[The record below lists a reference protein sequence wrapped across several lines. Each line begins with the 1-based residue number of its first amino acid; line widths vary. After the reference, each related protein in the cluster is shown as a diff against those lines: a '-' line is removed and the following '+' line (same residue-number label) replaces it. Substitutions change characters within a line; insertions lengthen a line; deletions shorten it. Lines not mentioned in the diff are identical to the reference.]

1 MRLAVLADIHY
12 ATLASPVG
20 SRRCDVSD
28 ILLLRAVHRL
38 NRYLRPD
45 LVVLL
50 GDLINDG
57 DGPQAELELGRLQR
71 CVELLDAPVLVLPGN
86 HDPAPERFYQTMPRP
101 APAVD
106 HAGIRVLSFL
116 DAERPGYNAHRA
128 EQDLARLRCEANRES
143 GPLVCL
149 QHVPLFPPG
158 LHDCPYNYTN
168 AADIISASCSAG
180 VSLVISGHYHRG
192 IPLIEQDGVR
202 YLAAPALCE
211 SPFRF
216 LTVDIEGDSV
226 EVEEHSLAMPAEFEL
241 VDTHVH
247 SSLAYCGENLDLAKS
262 QSLADAMGLAGV
274 LFTEHTGHL
283 YFNAR
288 GYGRCADTGLPAAHP
303 RQCRVETYFGL
314 LQASGI
320 PPKSWGM
327 EVDAGWDGSGLIKPE
342 HEARLAF
349 RIGAIHSLR
358 SLNGPVRDPEKAADE
373 FLAVLRRFLGN
384 GYDTVVGERGYTLS
398 GGQRQRIAIARAF
411 YKRADV
417 LIFDEATSALDSQT
431 ENDIQIS
438 LKEVSKNKTTLVI
451 AHRLSTIVDA
461 DEILVLQDGKI
472 TERGRHSDL
481 IALNGIYAS
490 MWARQQEAKE
500 YQTKLDKVL
509 KH

>member
-57 DGPQAELELGRLQR
+57 NGPKAELELGRLRR

-86 HDPAPERFYQTMPRP
+86 HDAAPARFYRTMPRP

-116 DAERPGYNAHRA
+116 DAERPGYNAHRS
-128 EQDLARLRCEANRES
+128 EQDLARLRCEANRDS

-158 LHDCPYNYTN
+158 FHDCPYNYTN
-168 AADIISASCSAG
+168 GEEIIRASHAAG

-192 IPLIEQDGVR
+192 IPLIEHDGIR

-211 SPFRF
+211 APFRF

-226 EVEEHSLAMPAEFEL
+226 EVEEHSLAMPPEFGL

-247 SSLAYCGENLDLAKS
+247 SPLAYCGENLDLAKS
-262 QSLADAMGLAGV
+262 QSLATAMGLAGV
-274 LFTEHTGHL
+274 RFTEHTGHL
-283 YFNAR
+283 YFDAH
-288 GYGRCADTGLPAAHP
+288 GYGRCADTGLPAAQP
-303 RQCRVETYFGL
+303 RQSRVETYFGL
-314 LQASGI
+314 LQASGV
-320 PPKSWGM
+320 PQNAWGM

-342 HEARLAF
+342 HEGRLAF
-349 RIGAIHSLR
+349 RIGAMHSLR
-358 SLNGPVRDPEKAADE
+358 SLNGPVRDPEGAADE
-373 FLAVLRRFLGN
+373 FLAVLRRFLAN
-384 GYDTVVGERGYTLS
+384 GYDTLAHPFRVFRRGGVPTPPQVIGPTVELLRQHNTAAEINFHTNEPSVEFVRQCLAQGVKLTFGSDAHNLYEIGEFHPHLQLLREAGFA
-398 GGQRQRIAIARAF
+398 GNPQ
-411 YKRADV
+411 DV
-417 LIFDEATSALDSQT
+417 LLP
-431 ENDIQIS
+431 
-438 LKEVSKNKTTLVI
+438 VSPT
-451 AHRLSTIVDA
+451 RC
-461 DEILVLQDGKI
+461 
-472 TERGRHSDL
+472 
-481 IALNGIYAS
+481 
-490 MWARQQEAKE
+490 
-500 YQTKLDKVL
+500 
-509 KH
+509 

>member
-116 DAERPGYNAHRA
+116 DAERPGYNAHRS

-274 LFTEHTGHL
+274 LFAEHTGHL
-283 YFNAR
+283 YFDAR

-349 RIGAIHSLR
+349 RIGAVHSLR

-384 GYDTVVGERGYTLS
+384 GYDTLAHPFRVFRRGGMPTPPQVIEPTVRLLRKHNTAAEINFHTNEPSVKFVRQCLSQGVKLTFGSDAHNLYEVGE
-398 GGQRQRIAIARAF
+398 F
-411 YKRADV
+411 YPHLQLLR
-417 LIFDEATSALDSQT
+417 EAGFTSNPQ
-431 ENDIQIS
+431 
-438 LKEVSKNKTTLVI
+438 
-451 AHRLSTIVDA
+451 
-461 DEILVLQDGKI
+461 EILLPI
-472 TERGRHSDL
+472 RPCR
-481 IALNGIYAS
+481 
-490 MWARQQEAKE
+490 
-500 YQTKLDKVL
+500 
-509 KH
+509 